1 MTIAPVKS
9 GDVKSI
15 EQRLSAKGRRVF
27 TVSGW
32 NDVLRQAGI
41 YAAKVWV
48 TTYAPKRWHTDY
60 AVGQLGYGAAVGKSK
75 KYRMRKG
82 ERPFWSTGDL
92 NNAWA
97 TRARVGAKA
106 TKGHVRFYAA
116 GPAGWLGRFPKV
128 LASFKTLPPQET
140 AAITQAFRRGI
151 IIAIKHGRAE
161 ADRARTAKV
170 TAKAQK
176 KTDARA
182 RKTAMQKAR
191 RAMKADERSHK
202 RHLRT
207 FAKQRKQTKGRKP

>member
-1 MTIAPVKS
+1 MSLVPVTS

-27 TVSGW
+27 TVKGW
-32 NDVLRQAGI
+32 NDALRQAGI
-41 YAAKVWV
+41 YAAKLWV
-48 TTYAPKRWHTDY
+48 NTYAPKRWHTDY
-60 AVGQLGYGAAVGKSK
+60 AVGQLGYSAAVGKSK
-75 KYRMRKG
+75 KRRMRKG

-116 GPAGWLGRFPKV
+116 GPSGWLSHFP
-128 LASFKTLPPQET
+128 LAMASFKAIPPQEA
-140 AAITQAFRRGI
+140 AAIAQAFRRGLI
-151 IIAIKHGRAE
+151 MAVQTGRAD
-161 ADRARTAKV
+161 AHKSKMSRAA
-170 TAKAQK
+170 AKAQK
-176 KTDARA
+176 KADARA
-182 RKTAMQKAR
+182 RKTAMQKAS

-207 FAKQRKQTKGRKP
+207 FAKQRKQTKG